1 MPLDIDRILRET
13 FVARV
18 EYHPSIGSTN
28 DRAAERAAQD
38 GGELPLLVAADQQTA
53 GRGRV
58 ANRWWT
64 GRGALAFSLLVDG
77 RSVDAQGGRS
87 PLVALA
93 VATAIVDAVA
103 PLLPEQPL
111 GIHWP
116 NDVFAAERKLAG
128 ILIEVLPN
136 RRHVLGIGLNT
147 NNALADAPAELQA
160 TAATLRDLC
169 RRTCDQ
175 TEILVALLKHL
186 EHEFRRLCRQPQ
198 SVAARADALCLQRG
212 RILTLQWAGRTVSGR
227 CRGIAANGAILLDTP
242 AGTEAFSSGILLK
255 SPRECH
261 P

>member
-13 FVARV
+13 FVARA
-18 EYHPSIGSTN
+18 EYHPSLGSTN

-38 GGELPLLVAADQQTA
+38 GGELPLLVAAERQTA
-53 GRGRV
+53 GRGRA

-64 GRGALAFSLLVDG
+64 GPGALAFSLLVDG
-77 RSVDAQGGRS
+77 RSVDAHEGRS

-103 PLLPEQPL
+103 PLLPQQPL

-116 NDVFAAERKLAG
+116 NDVFAAGRKLAG

-136 RRHVLGIGLNT
+136 RRHILGIGLNT
-147 NNALADAPAELQA
+147 NNSLADAPAELQA
-160 TAATLRDLC
+160 TAATLCDLC
-169 RRTCDQ
+169 RQTCDQ
-175 TEILVALLKHL
+175 TDILVALLKHL
-186 EHEFRRLCRQPQ
+186 EHEFRHLCCQPQ

-212 RILTLQWAGRTVSGR
+212 QLLTLQWAGRTVTGR
-227 CRGIAANGAILLDTP
+227 CQGIAADGAILLETP
-242 AGTEAFSSGILLK
+242 AGTEAFSSGTLLK
-255 SPRECH
+255 SSRECH